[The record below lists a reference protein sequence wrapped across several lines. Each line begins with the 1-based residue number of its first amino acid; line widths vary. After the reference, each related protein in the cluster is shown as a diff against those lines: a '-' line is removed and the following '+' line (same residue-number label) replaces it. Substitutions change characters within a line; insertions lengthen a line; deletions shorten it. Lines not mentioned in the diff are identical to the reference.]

1 MLTQLLLM
9 IINAIGA
16 FIVGLLLV
24 RFLMQWTRV
33 SFRNQVGH
41 FVTSLTDWL
50 VLPLRRFV
58 PGILGLDLATLVGAW
73 LVQTLLVLVEV
84 WLRGLPFGATALA
97 GLGIVLVLGFFEILR
112 LGVYVIIGIVLI
124 SAVLSWVNPYAP
136 LAPLFNG
143 LARPFLRPLQRVIPT
158 VANIDLSPLVL
169 LLLLQVVLVLL
180 NSLRANLMGAM
191 F

>member
-50 VLPLRRFV
+50 VVPLRRFV

-143 LARPFLRPLQRVIPT
+143 MARPFLRPLQRFIPP

-180 NSLRANLMGAM
+180 NSLRASLMGAM